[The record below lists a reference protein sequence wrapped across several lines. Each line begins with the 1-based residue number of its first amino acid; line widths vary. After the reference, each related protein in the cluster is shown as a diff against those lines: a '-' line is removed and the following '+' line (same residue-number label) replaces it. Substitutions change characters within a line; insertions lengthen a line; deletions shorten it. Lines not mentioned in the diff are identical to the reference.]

1 MRTALLGRLLDAR
14 GQTGHDECREALS
27 AFEQS
32 IIDSGITISK
42 PEQPR
47 CVIEDNIKK
56 SNVFLLVGRF
66 FYFFSSRMSFK
77 LSTLHIASSER
88 SSCVLIR

>member
-1 MRTALLGRLLDAR
+1 MRSALLGRLPDAR
-14 GQTGHDECREALS
+14 GQTGHDESREALS

-47 CVIEDNIKK
+47 CVIEDNINK
-56 SNVFLLVGRF
+56 
-66 FYFFSSRMSFK
+66 
-77 LSTLHIASSER
+77 
-88 SSCVLIR
+88 

>member
-1 MRTALLGRLLDAR
+1 MAKVINKSEKRVWKRRKKMRTGPLGRLLDAR
-14 GQTGHDECREALS
+14 GQTGHDKNREALS

-56 SNVFLLVGRF
+56 STVLLLVWAIHLL
-66 FYFFSSRMSFK
+66 FFSSVEF
-77 LSTLHIASSER
+77 
-88 SSCVLIR
+88 